1 MFVCLILGSELLISC
16 MLCAI
21 IYVFKGIFEIYLAG
35 GSLSNIDDGD
45 EAEVGAGIPVAV
57 AAEATEVTEAGALYP
72 VPTQ

>member
-1 MFVCLILGSELLISC
+1 MFDLGFGIFGL
-16 MLCAI
+16 MHTLCRPLY
-21 IYVFKGIFEIYLAG
+21 IYFKGIFEIYLVG

-57 AAEATEVTEAGALYP
+57 AAEAAALYP